1 MKLTKLAIALTL
13 TATTSA
19 AIAARNPFP
28 SAYDRIQDSRADVT
42 RDLINDHQN
51 QITQNKVDSETRD
64 TQLGDRITRVDADLQ
79 STKLGVI
86 TVDQKADAAQ
96 QEASSALNL
105 AGSAKTDAQAAL
117 NGLAGKVDQTAHD
130 ADKAAQVIRDNDQD
144 ALISTNSDKADAALA
159 GVATNGSAIIDL
171 QTKAGTFATK
181 PELDAGLATKVNATD
196 FVADQ
201 ARQDTAITESNTKS
215 DAALAGV
222 VGNGVAITNESNERK
237 AADSDLQNQVND
249 RVTTSTFT
257 ADQQRQDS
265 ALADETSTRSTQFN
279 TLSAGVKQAQD
290 TGAYAQSRA
299 DAAYAH
305 TEANR
310 QALDATN
317 KRVATNGS
325 AIIDLQTKAG
335 TFATKPELDAGLA
348 TKVNATD
355 FVADQARQDTA
366 ITESNTKSDAALAG
380 VVGNG
385 VAITNESNER
395 KAADSD
401 LQNQVNDRV
410 TTSTFTADQQRQDS
424 ALADETSTRSTQ
436 FNTLSAGVKQAQD
449 TGAYAQSRADAA
461 YAHTE
466 ANRQALDA
474 TNKRVAQNT
483 ADIANHEQRIQGL
496 ESQTNSKFAD
506 LNKQIDDNRKRASA
520 GIAGVAAMANIPQ
533 VLEHQT
539 FAIGAGAGNTDG
551 ESALAVGFSARA
563 SQNTVVKASVSN
575 DTQHNFVVGAGV
587 AFGW

>member
-1 MKLTKLAIALTL
+1 MMKLTKIALALAL
-13 TATTSA
+13 TSTASV
-19 AIAARNPFP
+19 AIAAPSP
-28 SAYDRIQDSRADVT
+28 SAYDRIQDARANVT
-42 RDLINDHQN
+42 SDLINDHQN
-51 QITQNKVDSETRD
+51 QITQNKLDSETRD
-64 TQLGDRITRVDADLQ
+64 TQLGDRITSVDADLQ

-86 TVDQKADAAQ
+86 AVDQKADAAQ
-96 QEASSALNL
+96 QEASSALDM

-117 NGLAGKVDQTAHD
+117 NGLADKVDQTAYD
-130 ADKAAQVIRDNDQD
+130 ADKAAQAVRDNDQD

-222 VGNGVAITNESNERK
+222 VNNGVAITNETNDRK
-237 AADSDLQNQVND
+237 AADADLQAQVND
-249 RVTTSTFT
+249 RVTTSVFSD
-257 ADQQRQDS
+257 DQKRQDA
-265 ALADETSTRSTQFN
+265 ALAAETSTRSSQFT

-305 TEANR
+305 
-310 QALDATN
+310 
-317 KRVATNGS
+317 S
-325 AIIDLQTKAG
+325 
-335 TFATKPELDAGLA
+335 
-348 TKVNATD
+348 
-355 FVADQARQDTA
+355 
-366 ITESNTKSDAALAG
+366 
-380 VVGNG
+380 
-385 VAITNESNER
+385 
-395 KAADSD
+395 
-401 LQNQVNDRV
+401 
-410 TTSTFTADQQRQDS
+410 
-424 ALADETSTRSTQ
+424 
-436 FNTLSAGVKQAQD
+436 
-449 TGAYAQSRADAA
+449 
-461 YAHTE
+461 E

-575 DTQHNFVVGAGV
+575 DTQHNFVIGAGV
-587 AFGW
+587 SYGW

>member
-1 MKLTKLAIALTL
+1 MKLTKIALALAL
-13 TATTSA
+13 TSTASV
-19 AIAARNPFP
+19 AIAAPSP
-28 SAYDRIQDSRADVT
+28 SAYDRIQDSRANVT
-42 RDLINDHQN
+42 SDLINDHQN
-51 QITQNKVDSETRD
+51 QITQNKLDSETRD
-64 TQLGDRITRVDADLQ
+64 TQLGDRITSVDADLQ
-79 STKLGVI
+79 SAKLGALVI
-86 TVDQKADAAQ
+86 NQKADDA
-96 QEASSALNL
+96 L
-105 AGSAKTDAQAAL
+105 AG
-117 NGLAGKVDQTAHD
+117 LANKVDQTAYD
-130 ADKAAQVIRDNDQD
+130 ADKAAQSVRDNDQD

-222 VGNGVAITNESNERK
+222 VNNGVAITNETNDRK
-237 AADSDLQNQVND
+237 AADADLQAQVND
-249 RVTTSTFT
+249 RVTTSVFND
-257 ADQQRQDS
+257 DQKRQDA
-265 ALADETSTRSTQFN
+265 ALAAETSTRSSQFT

-305 TEANR
+305 
-310 QALDATN
+310 
-317 KRVATNGS
+317 S
-325 AIIDLQTKAG
+325 
-335 TFATKPELDAGLA
+335 
-348 TKVNATD
+348 
-355 FVADQARQDTA
+355 
-366 ITESNTKSDAALAG
+366 
-380 VVGNG
+380 
-385 VAITNESNER
+385 
-395 KAADSD
+395 
-401 LQNQVNDRV
+401 
-410 TTSTFTADQQRQDS
+410 
-424 ALADETSTRSTQ
+424 
-436 FNTLSAGVKQAQD
+436 
-449 TGAYAQSRADAA
+449 
-461 YAHTE
+461 E

-587 AFGW
+587 SYGW

>member
-1 MKLTKLAIALTL
+1 MKRTALVIALTL
-13 TATTSA
+13 ATTSA
-19 AIAARNPFP
+19 MAAPVFYTHPWGN
-28 SAYDRIQDSRADVT
+28 SVEANLKGKTA
-42 RDLINDHQN
+42 LLNDHQD
-51 QITQNKVDSETRD
+51 QITQNRVDSESRD
-64 TQLGDRITRVDADLQ
+64 TLLGEHITSVDANLQ

-86 TVDQKADAAQ
+86 AVDQKADAAQ

-117 NGLAGKVDQTAHD
+117 NGLTGKVDQTAYD
-130 ADKAAQVIRDNDQD
+130 ADKAAQGIRDNDQD

-222 VGNGVAITNESNERK
+222 VGNGVALTNETNDRK
-237 AADSDLQNQVND
+237 AADQQHDAALADHDLRITSNTNALATKVNQADFAV
-249 RVTTSTFT
+249 
-257 ADQQRQDS
+257 DQQRQDS
-265 ALADETSTRSTQFN
+265 ALAAETSTRSTQFN

-305 TEANR
+305 
-310 QALDATN
+310 
-317 KRVATNGS
+317 S
-325 AIIDLQTKAG
+325 
-335 TFATKPELDAGLA
+335 
-348 TKVNATD
+348 
-355 FVADQARQDTA
+355 
-366 ITESNTKSDAALAG
+366 
-380 VVGNG
+380 
-385 VAITNESNER
+385 
-395 KAADSD
+395 
-401 LQNQVNDRV
+401 
-410 TTSTFTADQQRQDS
+410 
-424 ALADETSTRSTQ
+424 
-436 FNTLSAGVKQAQD
+436 
-449 TGAYAQSRADAA
+449 
-461 YAHTE
+461 E

-483 ADIANHEQRIQGL
+483 ADIANHEQRIQTL
-496 ESQTNSKFAD
+496 EGQTNSKFAD

>member
-1 MKLTKLAIALTL
+1 MKLTKLAIALTF

-19 AIAARNPFP
+19 AIASPNPSP
-28 SAYDRIQDSRADVT
+28 SAYDRIQDARANAT
-42 RDLINDHQN
+42 SNLINDHQN
-51 QITQNKVDSETRD
+51 QITQNKLDSETRD
-64 TQLGDRITRVDADLQ
+64 TQLGDRITSVDADLQ

-86 TVDQKADAAQ
+86 AVDQKADAAQ

-117 NGLAGKVDQTAHD
+117 NGLTGKVDQTAYD
-130 ADKAAQVIRDNDQD
+130 ADKAAQSVRDNDQD

-222 VGNGVAITNESNERK
+222 VNNGVAITNETNDRK
-237 AADSDLQNQVND
+237 AADADLQAQVND
-249 RVTTSTFT
+249 RVTTSVFSD
-257 ADQQRQDS
+257 DQKRQDA
-265 ALADETSTRSTQFN
+265 ALAAETSTRSSQFT

-305 TEANR
+305 
-310 QALDATN
+310 
-317 KRVATNGS
+317 S
-325 AIIDLQTKAG
+325 
-335 TFATKPELDAGLA
+335 
-348 TKVNATD
+348 
-355 FVADQARQDTA
+355 
-366 ITESNTKSDAALAG
+366 
-380 VVGNG
+380 
-385 VAITNESNER
+385 
-395 KAADSD
+395 
-401 LQNQVNDRV
+401 
-410 TTSTFTADQQRQDS
+410 
-424 ALADETSTRSTQ
+424 
-436 FNTLSAGVKQAQD
+436 
-449 TGAYAQSRADAA
+449 
-461 YAHTE
+461 E

-575 DTQHNFVVGAGV
+575 DTQHNFVIGAGV
-587 AFGW
+587 SYGW

>member
-1 MKLTKLAIALTL
+1 MKLTKLAIALTF

-19 AIAARNPFP
+19 AIASPNPFP
-28 SAYDRIQDSRADVT
+28 SAYDRIQDARANVT
-42 RDLINDHQN
+42 SDRINDHQN
-51 QITQNKVDSETRD
+51 QITQNKLDSKTRD
-64 TQLGDRITRVDADLQ
+64 TQLGDHITSVDADLQ

-86 TVDQKADAAQ
+86 AVDQKADAAQ

-117 NGLAGKVDQTAHD
+117 NGLTGKVDQTAYD
-130 ADKAAQVIRDNDQD
+130 ADKAAQATRDNDQD

-237 AADSDLQNQVND
+237 AADADLQNQVND

-265 ALADETSTRSTQFN
+265 ALAAETSTRSTQFN

-305 TEANR
+305 
-310 QALDATN
+310 
-317 KRVATNGS
+317 S
-325 AIIDLQTKAG
+325 
-335 TFATKPELDAGLA
+335 
-348 TKVNATD
+348 
-355 FVADQARQDTA
+355 
-366 ITESNTKSDAALAG
+366 
-380 VVGNG
+380 
-385 VAITNESNER
+385 
-395 KAADSD
+395 
-401 LQNQVNDRV
+401 
-410 TTSTFTADQQRQDS
+410 
-424 ALADETSTRSTQ
+424 
-436 FNTLSAGVKQAQD
+436 
-449 TGAYAQSRADAA
+449 
-461 YAHTE
+461 E

-483 ADIANHEQRIQGL
+483 ADIANHEQRIQTL
-496 ESQTNSKFAD
+496 EGQTNSKFAD

>member
-1 MKLTKLAIALTL
+1 MMKLTKIALALAL
-13 TATTSA
+13 TSTASVAISA
-19 AIAARNPFP
+19 PSP
-28 SAYDRIQDSRADVT
+28 SAYDRIQDARANVT
-42 RDLINDHQN
+42 SDLINDHQN
-51 QITQNKVDSETRD
+51 QITQNKLDSETRD
-64 TQLGDRITRVDADLQ
+64 TQLGDRITSVDADLQ

-86 TVDQKADAAQ
+86 AVDQKADAAQ
-96 QEASSALNL
+96 QEASSALDM

-117 NGLAGKVDQTAHD
+117 NGLADKVDQTAYD
-130 ADKAAQVIRDNDQD
+130 ADKAAQAVRDNDQD

-222 VGNGVAITNESNERK
+222 VNNGVAITNESNERK
-237 AADSDLQNQVND
+237 AADADLQNQVND

-257 ADQQRQDS
+257 ADQQRQDA
-265 ALADETSTRSTQFN
+265 ALAAETSTRSSQFT

-305 TEANR
+305 
-310 QALDATN
+310 
-317 KRVATNGS
+317 S
-325 AIIDLQTKAG
+325 
-335 TFATKPELDAGLA
+335 
-348 TKVNATD
+348 
-355 FVADQARQDTA
+355 
-366 ITESNTKSDAALAG
+366 
-380 VVGNG
+380 
-385 VAITNESNER
+385 
-395 KAADSD
+395 
-401 LQNQVNDRV
+401 
-410 TTSTFTADQQRQDS
+410 
-424 ALADETSTRSTQ
+424 
-436 FNTLSAGVKQAQD
+436 
-449 TGAYAQSRADAA
+449 
-461 YAHTE
+461 E

-575 DTQHNFVVGAGV
+575 DTQHNFVIGAGV
-587 AFGW
+587 SYGW

>member
-1 MKLTKLAIALTL
+1 MMKLTKIALALAL
-13 TATTSA
+13 TSTASV
-19 AIAARNPFP
+19 AIAAPSP
-28 SAYDRIQDSRADVT
+28 SAYDRIQDARANVT
-42 RDLINDHQN
+42 SDLINDHQN
-51 QITQNKVDSETRD
+51 QITQNKLDSETRD
-64 TQLGDRITRVDADLQ
+64 TQLGDRITSVDADLQ

-86 TVDQKADAAQ
+86 AVDQKADAAQ
-96 QEASSALNL
+96 QEASSALDM

-117 NGLAGKVDQTAHD
+117 NGLADKVDQTAYD
-130 ADKAAQVIRDNDQD
+130 ADKAAQAVRDNDQD

-222 VGNGVAITNESNERK
+222 VNNGVAITNETNDRK
-237 AADSDLQNQVND
+237 AADADLQAQVND
-249 RVTTSTFT
+249 RVTTSVFSD
-257 ADQQRQDS
+257 DQKRQDA
-265 ALADETSTRSTQFN
+265 ALAAETSTRSSQFT

-299 DAAYAH
+299 DSAYAH
-305 TEANR
+305 
-310 QALDATN
+310 
-317 KRVATNGS
+317 S
-325 AIIDLQTKAG
+325 
-335 TFATKPELDAGLA
+335 
-348 TKVNATD
+348 
-355 FVADQARQDTA
+355 
-366 ITESNTKSDAALAG
+366 
-380 VVGNG
+380 
-385 VAITNESNER
+385 
-395 KAADSD
+395 
-401 LQNQVNDRV
+401 
-410 TTSTFTADQQRQDS
+410 
-424 ALADETSTRSTQ
+424 
-436 FNTLSAGVKQAQD
+436 
-449 TGAYAQSRADAA
+449 
-461 YAHTE
+461 E

-575 DTQHNFVVGAGV
+575 DTQHNFVIGAGV
-587 AFGW
+587 SYGW

>member
-1 MKLTKLAIALTL
+1 MMKLTKIALALAL
-13 TATTSA
+13 TSTASV
-19 AIAARNPFP
+19 AIAAPSP
-28 SAYDRIQDSRADVT
+28 SAYDRIQDSRANVT
-42 RDLINDHQN
+42 SDLINDHQN
-51 QITQNKVDSETRD
+51 QITQNKLDSETRD
-64 TQLGDRITRVDADLQ
+64 TQLGDRITSVDADLQ
-79 STKLGVI
+79 SAKLGALVI
-86 TVDQKADAAQ
+86 NQKADDA
-96 QEASSALNL
+96 L
-105 AGSAKTDAQAAL
+105 AG
-117 NGLAGKVDQTAHD
+117 LANKVDQTAYD
-130 ADKAAQVIRDNDQD
+130 ADKAAQSVRDNDQD

-222 VGNGVAITNESNERK
+222 VNNGVAITNETNDRK
-237 AADSDLQNQVND
+237 AADADLQAQVND
-249 RVTTSTFT
+249 RVTTSVFND
-257 ADQQRQDS
+257 DQKRQDA
-265 ALADETSTRSTQFN
+265 ALAAETSTRSSQFT

-305 TEANR
+305 
-310 QALDATN
+310 
-317 KRVATNGS
+317 S
-325 AIIDLQTKAG
+325 
-335 TFATKPELDAGLA
+335 
-348 TKVNATD
+348 
-355 FVADQARQDTA
+355 
-366 ITESNTKSDAALAG
+366 
-380 VVGNG
+380 
-385 VAITNESNER
+385 
-395 KAADSD
+395 
-401 LQNQVNDRV
+401 
-410 TTSTFTADQQRQDS
+410 
-424 ALADETSTRSTQ
+424 
-436 FNTLSAGVKQAQD
+436 
-449 TGAYAQSRADAA
+449 
-461 YAHTE
+461 E

-587 AFGW
+587 SYGW

>member
-1 MKLTKLAIALTL
+1 MKLTKLAIALTF

-19 AIAARNPFP
+19 AIASPNPSP
-28 SAYDRIQDSRADVT
+28 SAYDRIQDARANAT
-42 RDLINDHQN
+42 SDLINDHQN
-51 QITQNKVDSETRD
+51 QITQNKLDSETRD
-64 TQLGDRITRVDADLQ
+64 TQLGDRITSVDADLQ

-86 TVDQKADAAQ
+86 AVEQKADAAQ

-117 NGLAGKVDQTAHD
+117 NGLTGKVDQTAYD
-130 ADKAAQVIRDNDQD
+130 ADKAAQSVRDNDQD

-222 VGNGVAITNESNERK
+222 VNNGVALTNETNDRK
-237 AADSDLQNQVND
+237 AADQQHDAALADHDLRITSNTNALATKVNQADFAV
-249 RVTTSTFT
+249 
-257 ADQQRQDS
+257 DQQRQDS
-265 ALADETSTRSTQFN
+265 ALAAETSTRSSQFT

-305 TEANR
+305 
-310 QALDATN
+310 
-317 KRVATNGS
+317 S
-325 AIIDLQTKAG
+325 
-335 TFATKPELDAGLA
+335 
-348 TKVNATD
+348 
-355 FVADQARQDTA
+355 
-366 ITESNTKSDAALAG
+366 
-380 VVGNG
+380 
-385 VAITNESNER
+385 
-395 KAADSD
+395 
-401 LQNQVNDRV
+401 
-410 TTSTFTADQQRQDS
+410 
-424 ALADETSTRSTQ
+424 
-436 FNTLSAGVKQAQD
+436 
-449 TGAYAQSRADAA
+449 
-461 YAHTE
+461 E

-575 DTQHNFVVGAGV
+575 DTQHNFVIGAGV
-587 AFGW
+587 SYGW

>member
-1 MKLTKLAIALTL
+1 MMKLTKIALALAL
-13 TATTSA
+13 TSTASV
-19 AIAARNPFP
+19 AIAAPSP
-28 SAYDRIQDSRADVT
+28 SAYDRIQDARANVT
-42 RDLINDHQN
+42 SDLINDHQN
-51 QITQNKVDSETRD
+51 QITQNKLDSETRD
-64 TQLGDRITRVDADLQ
+64 TQLGDRITSVDADLQ
-79 STKLGVI
+79 SAKLGALVI
-86 TVDQKADAAQ
+86 NQKADDA
-96 QEASSALNL
+96 L
-105 AGSAKTDAQAAL
+105 AG
-117 NGLAGKVDQTAHD
+117 LANKVDQTAYD
-130 ADKAAQVIRDNDQD
+130 TDKAAQSVRDNDQD

-222 VGNGVAITNESNERK
+222 VNNGVAITNETNDRK
-237 AADSDLQNQVND
+237 AADADLQAQVND
-249 RVTTSTFT
+249 RVTTSVFSD
-257 ADQQRQDS
+257 DQKRQDA
-265 ALADETSTRSTQFN
+265 ALAAETSTRSSQFT

-305 TEANR
+305 
-310 QALDATN
+310 
-317 KRVATNGS
+317 S
-325 AIIDLQTKAG
+325 
-335 TFATKPELDAGLA
+335 
-348 TKVNATD
+348 
-355 FVADQARQDTA
+355 
-366 ITESNTKSDAALAG
+366 
-380 VVGNG
+380 
-385 VAITNESNER
+385 
-395 KAADSD
+395 
-401 LQNQVNDRV
+401 
-410 TTSTFTADQQRQDS
+410 
-424 ALADETSTRSTQ
+424 
-436 FNTLSAGVKQAQD
+436 
-449 TGAYAQSRADAA
+449 
-461 YAHTE
+461 E

-587 AFGW
+587 SYGW